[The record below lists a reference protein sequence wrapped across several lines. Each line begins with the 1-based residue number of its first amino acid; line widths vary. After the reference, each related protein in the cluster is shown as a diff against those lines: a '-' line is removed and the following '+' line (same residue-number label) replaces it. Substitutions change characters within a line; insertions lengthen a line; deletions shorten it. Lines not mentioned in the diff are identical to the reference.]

1 MEVEAK
7 TSLVL
12 CLWDV
17 ESAVNSPGS
26 RLGLG
31 GTSDGGF
38 TDCQGSKA
46 SLLSCAPKSTSV
58 IEKILST
65 KCIVLLLSYC
75 TSLFI
80 LLCLLL
86 FKVDQSVFLIFTVN

>member
-38 TDCQGSKA
+38 TACQGLKP
-46 SLLSCAPKSTSV
+46 SLLTCAPRSTSV
-58 IEKILST
+58 IEKVLST

-75 TSLFI
+75 TFLLI

-86 FKVDQSVFLIFTVN
+86 SEVDQSVFLIFTVN